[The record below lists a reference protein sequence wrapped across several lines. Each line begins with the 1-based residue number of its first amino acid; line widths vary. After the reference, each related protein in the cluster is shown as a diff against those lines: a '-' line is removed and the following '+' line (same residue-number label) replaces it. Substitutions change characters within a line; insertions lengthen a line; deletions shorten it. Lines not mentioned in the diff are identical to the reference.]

1 MLGFAIETSNVSG
14 ASAVASEYIITVA
27 SAESAFESNCTRVVV
42 GGLKSDPDV
51 ALTARVANSEKLEY
65 RI

>member
-27 SAESAFESNCTRVVV
+27 SAEGAFELNCTRVVV
-42 GGLKSDPDV
+42 GG
-51 ALTARVANSEKLEY
+51 
-65 RI
+65 